1 MDSIVNITPLFHLK
15 VRLELQRGRPV
26 GSTAAVQQGLHWQL
40 LAAGAVDPLAA
51 LLAHSNPVRD
61 CFLAGKVKRD
71 SPGC

>member
-1 MDSIVNITPLFHLK
+1 M
-15 VRLELQRGRPV
+15 

-40 LAAGAVDPLAA
+40 LAAGAIDPLAA

-61 CFLAGKVKRD
+61 CFLAGKVKRN